1 MGIMNYWLI
10 FITGLTTGGLTC
22 LAVQGGLLASAM
34 VDDEEL
40 DHSKHHRAKTIT
52 IFLIAKLSAYSILG
66 LALGAL
72 GSYIALSPKTMA
84 WVSIVIALYMIGIAC
99 DAFKLHPIFRYFLI
113 QPPKFIRK
121 KIKTTA
127 TNKGYFT
134 AVVLGLFT
142 VLIPCGTTQAMMAL
156 AVSSGSALAGFTT
169 MFSFIFGTLPVFF
182 ILGLLTVK
190 IGGTSHAVFL
200 KLVGILLIIIAL
212 YNISSSARILGF
224 RINRQVKSDS
234 QTQTIQKTDNKP
246 EIQKVEIKL
255 NDSYG
260 YNPETVKLKVGVPAE
275 IKLINDGAR
284 GCIRAFIVPDLNL
297 RELLNGNSV
306 TFTFTP
312 DKKGKIPF
320 TCSMGMYWGQFV
332 VE

>member
-1 MGIMNYWLI
+1 MNYWLL

-34 VDDEEL
+34 VEDEKL
-40 DHSKHHRAKTIT
+40 DHNKYHRAKTIA
-52 IFLIAKLSAYSILG
+52 IFLLSKLIAYSILG
-66 LALGAL
+66 VALGAL
-72 GSYIALSPKTMA
+72 GSFIALSPNTMA
-84 WVSIVIALYMIGIAC
+84 WVSIIISLYMIGIAC

-121 KIKTTA
+121 KIKSA
-127 TNKGYFT
+127 SQNKGYFT

-156 AVSSGSALAGFTT
+156 AVGSGSALAGFGV
-169 MFSFIFGTLPVFF
+169 MFSFILGTLPVFF
-182 ILGLLTVK
+182 ILGLLTVTM
-190 IGGTSHAVFL
+190 GGKSHSVFL
-200 KLVGILLIIIAL
+200 KLVGILLIVIAL
-212 YNISSSARILGF
+212 YNISNSARILGF
-224 RINRQVKSDS
+224 KINRTV
-234 QTQTIQKTDNKP
+234 KTDPQPTVVTQNAEKP
-246 EIQKVEIKL
+246 DVQKAEIKL

-260 YNPETVKLKVGVPAE
+260 YNPETIKLKTGVPAE

-284 GCIRAFIVPDLNL
+284 GCIRAFIIPDLNI
-297 RELLNGNSV
+297 RSIV
-306 TFTFTP
+306 TDDSTILSFTP
-312 DKKGKIPF
+312 SKSGKIPF

>member
-1 MGIMNYWLI
+1 MSYWLI

-34 VDDEEL
+34 VGDEEF
-40 DHSKHHRAKTIT
+40 DNQKYHRAKTIA
-52 IFLIAKLSAYSILG
+52 IFLISKLVAYSLLG

-72 GSYIALSPKTMA
+72 GSFIALSPKTMA
-84 WVSIVIALYMIGIAC
+84 WVSIIISLYMIGIAC

-121 KIKTTA
+121 KIKATA

-134 AVVLGLFT
+134 AVILGLFT

-156 AVSSGSALAGFTT
+156 AVGSGSALAGFGV
-169 MFSFIFGTLPVFF
+169 MFSFILGTLPVFF

-190 IGGTSHAVFL
+190 IGGQSHTLFL
-200 KLVGILLIIIAL
+200 KLVGILLIVIAL
-212 YNISSSARILGF
+212 YNIAGSARILGW
-224 RINRQVKSDS
+224 RINRQVKTDPPAPTVS
-234 QTQTIQKTDNKP
+234 QEVNKPDIQKA
-246 EIQKVEIKL
+246 EIKL

-260 YNPETVKLKVGVPAE
+260 YNPETVRLKVGIPAE
-275 IKLINDGAR
+275 VKLVNDGAR
-284 GCIRAFIVPDLNL
+284 GCIRAFIVPDLDI
-297 RELLNGNSV
+297 RQLLNGDST
-306 TFTFTP
+306 TFKFTP
-312 DKKGKIPF
+312 TKKGKIPF